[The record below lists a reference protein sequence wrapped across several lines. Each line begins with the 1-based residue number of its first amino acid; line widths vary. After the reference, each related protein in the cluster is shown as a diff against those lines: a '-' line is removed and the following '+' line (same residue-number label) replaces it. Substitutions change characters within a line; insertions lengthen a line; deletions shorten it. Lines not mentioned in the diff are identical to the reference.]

1 MKKLFL
7 FNKKYGV
14 LRPNFFYLSFLS
26 LPTYLTFKKLVQQ
39 NLPYSAE
46 SSINI
51 ITVERKIPTFT
62 DTYEGG

>member
-14 LRPNFFYLSFLS
+14 LRPNFFISPFYPS
-26 LPTYLTFKKLVQQ
+26 LHYLTFKKLVQQ

-62 DTYEGG
+62 NTFEGG